1 MTSINERIFQLDDP
15 NYISYDRRK
24 QDYLRIAP
32 TTGTANN
39 LNQGGNI
46 ISFESNNH
54 ANFLYL
60 PGSFVYCEFH
70 ISNQDGT
77 AALGNITLEHNWF
90 PRCFDEMRLEIGS
103 HQLEIINEPGEFD
116 TILKF
121 LTRSKDYEDAN
132 IEGWIPD
139 TGTGNCVADL
149 TAADEATQLASLQ
162 AAIRRLNIHNL
173 NTGYMKRREVF
184 NIANGVANRQ
194 GGWIKW
200 PLGPLFAFVDH
211 NKVTINLPIKLSLKR
226 KANDRDVFFGVAGQQ
241 AELEIRVLEF
251 WIPSIQPSLEIE
263 ATITKRLNS
272 NRDIAV
278 NLLKRNTF
286 TNTIIQQ
293 EQTWHIA
300 SISNTPRFLFVM
312 FKPTNL
318 NHAFHVNNS
327 LFPSFVQADDGVVNA
342 VQITS
347 LQVKLNQSRYP
358 LDSVTLNAQHSNV
371 FEAYIMYE
379 SVCKVF
385 GVEPP
390 LNPNDFRNLYTLYCF
405 DLSAQDENLVKNG
418 VNIQLVIKKSS
429 AEPLNAYCLILE
441 DASYII
447 KVINGQMTRIE

>member
-1 MTSINERIFQLDDP
+1 MTSINEKIFQLDDP

-70 ISNQDGT
+70 TSNQDGT
-77 AALGNITLEHNWF
+77 AVSGNITLEHNWF

-103 HQLEIINEPGEFD
+103 NQLEIINEPGEFN
-116 TILKF
+116 TMLKF

-139 TGTGNCVADL
+139 TGSGSSVADL
-149 TAADEATQLASLQ
+149 TAADEAMQLASLQ

-184 NIANGVANRQ
+184 NTANGVANRQ
-194 GGWIKW
+194 GSWIKW
-200 PLGPLFAFVDH
+200 SLAPLFAFLDH

-226 KANDRDVFFGVAGQQ
+226 KANDRDILFGVDDQQ
-241 AELEIRVLEF
+241 AKLEIRVLEF
-251 WIPSIQPSLEIE
+251 WIPSKKPLLEIE
-263 ATITKRLNS
+263 AAITKRLNS

-286 TNTIIQQ
+286 TNTTVVKKWGFWDKLHSMTPPKTLIWETSALNDPSS
-293 EQTWHIA
+293 EQLKE
-300 SISNTPRFLFVM
+300 ISQVV
-312 FKPTNL
+312 L
-318 NHAFHVNNS
+318 NDPH
-327 LFPSFVQADDGVVNA
+327 P
-342 VQITS
+342 
-347 LQVKLNQSRYP
+347 
-358 LDSVTLNAQHSNV
+358 
-371 FEAYIMYE
+371 
-379 SVCKVF
+379 
-385 GVEPP
+385 
-390 LNPNDFRNLYTLYCF
+390 
-405 DLSAQDENLVKNG
+405 
-418 VNIQLVIKKSS
+418 
-429 AEPLNAYCLILE
+429 
-441 DASYII
+441 
-447 KVINGQMTRIE
+447 